1 MRGRKLDIRK
11 KVEPCWRIKMALN
24 PNATV
29 KQIPF
34 SPRAIYART
43 AMGAIALLLI
53 VGLFELW
60 KYGITP
66 VLVLVFVVIAY
77 ASLHAWNLFRV
88 YYDVTDKGIE
98 ADRFSGGIVSGSFF
112 NVFMDFGTIKKVT
125 VEQDITERL
134 FGLYHVR
141 FLTGNW
147 LFDMTAHFGAFAIY
161 PHRLGSFEKKDAEK
175 LKALVESKM
184 KLAKKN

>member
-1 MRGRKLDIRK
+1 
-11 KVEPCWRIKMALN
+11 MALN
-24 PNATV
+24 PNATF

-34 SPRAIYART
+34 SPRGIYARA
-43 AMGAIALLLI
+43 AMGAIVLLLI
-53 VGLFELW
+53 VGLFGLW
-60 KYGITP
+60 KYGITL

-77 ASLHAWNLFRV
+77 TFLRSWTMFRV

-98 ADRFSGGIVSGSFF
+98 ADRFLGGIASGSFF
-112 NVFMDFGTIKKVT
+112 NAFMDFGTIKKVT
-125 VEQDITERL
+125 VEQDLTERL

-141 FLTGNW
+141 FWTGKW
-147 LFDMTAHFGAFAIY
+147 LDDITAHTGTYAVY
-161 PHRLGSFEKKDAEK
+161 PHRLGSFEKKDAEM